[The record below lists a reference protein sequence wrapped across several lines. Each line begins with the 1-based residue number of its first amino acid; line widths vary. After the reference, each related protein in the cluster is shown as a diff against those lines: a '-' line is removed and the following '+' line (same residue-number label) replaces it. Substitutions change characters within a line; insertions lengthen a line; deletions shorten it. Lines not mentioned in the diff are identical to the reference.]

1 MSIAVCDDGEP
12 EEPVRESVMD
22 ACKGESEEDDPND
35 KDMTI
40 GEMMKRVMKARY
52 DKCLR
57 GIRRW
62 PT

>member
-12 EEPVRESVMD
+12 EAPVRESVMD
-22 ACKGESEEDDPND
+22 ACKDGEDDSGD

-40 GEMMKRVMKARY
+40 GEMMKHVMKARY